1 MPTVLITGAG
11 RGIGLELTRQY
22 SDDGWTVIACCRRPA
37 VATALRQMGGKVE
50 VETLD
55 VASESDIADLGR
67 RLKDRS
73 IDVLINN
80 AGIFGPREGIDAAQW
95 LEVFRVNSI
104 APFLI
109 ARELA
114 DQVAR
119 SDRKLIVSLTSRMGS
134 IEATADSG
142 ATIYRSS
149 KAALNMAMKGLSIEL
164 KPRGISVVVFH
175 PGWVQT
181 DMGGKEAPLA
191 PIDSVAGLRRVI
203 AGLGPADSGRFLNYD
218 GTPIPW

>member
-1 MPTVLITGAG
+1 MPTVLVTGAG
-11 RGIGLELTRQY
+11 RGIGLELVRQY
-22 SDDGWTVIACCRRPA
+22 SADAWNVIACCRQPA
-37 VATALRQMGGKVE
+37 AAAALRQIGGRVE
-50 VETLD
+50 IESLD
-55 VASESDIADLGR
+55 VASEAAIIDLGR

-80 AGIFGPREGIDAAQW
+80 AGIFGPRGGIDVAQW

-104 APFLI
+104 APYLI

-114 DQVAR
+114 EQVAR

-134 IEATADSG
+134 IEVTADGS

-149 KAALNMAMKGLSIEL
+149 KAALNMAMKGLSAEL

-191 PIDSVAGLRRVI
+191 PADSVAGLRRVI
-203 AGLGPADSGRFLNYD
+203 AGIGPAETGRFFNYD